1 MTSSAS
7 SKSPAFDTV
16 LDDAI
21 LPVLNLAKTCV
32 TGIGIPGVEAL
43 INSVLE
49 LATMILLTFNPIRQT
64 MTTNKDDLSRLE
76 KCLNKLTS
84 INASVVSDDLTQRLK
99 NFTSNL
105 KAIADECKLLAG
117 KSRLQQFFKSKDYK
131 ERLQGIRASIASHI
145 QEFTFYGNISIEKSV
160 DDMVSKRASQVFGL
174 DNKS

>member
-49 LATMILLTFNPIRQT
+49 LATMI
-64 MTTNKDDLSRLE
+64 
-76 KCLNKLTS
+76 
-84 INASVVSDDLTQRLK
+84 SV
-99 NFTSNL
+99 
-105 KAIADECKLLAG
+105 G
-117 KSRLQQFFKSKDYK
+117 
-131 ERLQGIRASIASHI
+131 
-145 QEFTFYGNISIEKSV
+145 EFTPSYAAHVQSHMT
-160 DDMVSKRASQVFGL
+160 DY
-174 DNKS
+174 DNKQG